1 MKDRPITEEARR
13 EIAAL
18 NLSGNLIELDAL
30 MTAAL
35 VSGSAGVPIDAD
47 LVRGLSAPSL
57 SAAQAIQDNAIA
69 AEAPRDLSSG
79 PFSLNVL
86 NSQLYRQ
93 AMERCNGNVAAAA
106 RMLGLSRAQLA
117 YRLKQSSRSG

>member
-1 MKDRPITEEARR
+1 VRAFGLGDH
-13 EIAAL
+13 
-18 NLSGNLIELDAL
+18 SDIELDAL
-30 MTAAL
+30 VAAAL
-35 VSGSAGVPIDAD
+35 IRGWAGVPIDAD
-47 LVRGLSAPSL
+47 LIRGLSAPSL

-69 AEAPRDLSSG
+69 AEPPRGLSSG
-79 PFSLNVL
+79 PLSLNVL

-117 YRLKQSSRSG
+117 YRLKHSPQEM